1 MTPRMFSALM
11 LRSHM
16 ERDWQ
21 AILAGQITMAVA
33 CLGGAKANFE
43 DFVLT
48 RQREK
53 LPFEGFGA

>member
-1 MTPRMFSALM
+1 M

-48 RQREK
+48 RQRER
-53 LPFEGFGA
+53 LPFEGFGG